1 MAALARAASEP
12 EEGTGF
18 ERGRGHEAPRESD
31 GARRLGGQAPEA
43 AQFCVRCLRDGS
55 VSSELIA

>member
-31 GARRLGGQAPEA
+31 GARRLGGQAWYVPTAICE
-43 AQFCVRCLRDGS
+43 S
-55 VSSELIA
+55 